1 LAAADDAGNGGR
13 VVRVTVWRPSD
24 QLIGK
29 IEASKRVH
37 CGDFQRIV
45 HLKIGKQARNALS
58 EHGLADSRWAVEEHL
73 VATGCGHFT
82 GPLGIN

>member
-13 VVRVTVWRPSD
+13 VVRVAVWRPSD

-82 GPLGIN
+82 GPLGFN